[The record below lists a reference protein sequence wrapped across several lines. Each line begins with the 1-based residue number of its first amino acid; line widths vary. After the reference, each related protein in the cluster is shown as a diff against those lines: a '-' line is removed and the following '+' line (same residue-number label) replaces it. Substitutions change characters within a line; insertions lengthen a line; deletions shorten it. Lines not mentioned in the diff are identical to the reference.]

1 MPHLANLIANR
12 HDVENLAKNLAKTV
26 ELNQFRRQ
34 MRQFSNAY
42 LKNVLKNDKPNM
54 RQHHKAIYGELVR
67 RHHAE
72 IR

>member
-1 MPHLANLIANR
+1 MPHLANLITNR
-12 HDVENLAKNLAKTV
+12 HDVENFTKTV
-26 ELNQFRRQ
+26 EFNQFRRQ

-67 RHHAE
+67 RQR
-72 IR
+72 IGI